1 MDNSLITI
9 IYKTADGSEI
19 CVEVSAPVKDFLE
32 QSDRQI
38 RSQRRQ
44 DRRYV
49 DYMDFTDGFTQ
60 PNISNP
66 QPDIACLLI
75 KMERY
80 EHLYSAFRQ
89 LTKIQRQRLQLHFV
103 QNLSYSQ
110 IAEIEG
116 VHLAAVSRSI
126 KLAINKLQKLL
137 AE

>member
-1 MDNSLITI
+1 
-9 IYKTADGSEI
+9 
-19 CVEVSAPVKDFLE
+19 
-32 QSDRQI
+32 
-38 RSQRRQ
+38 
-44 DRRYV
+44 
-49 DYMDFTDGFTQ
+49 MDFTDGFAQ
-60 PNISNP
+60 PYISNP

-116 VHLAAVSRSI
+116 VNLAAVSRSI